1 MRDEINKLFA
11 RIEEVK
17 RECGITREITVV
29 AATKTVSPE
38 RINELPKYGI
48 KIAGENRVQELL
60 DKYDE
65 VHGLEWHFIGAL
77 QTNKVKYIIDK
88 VDMVESLDS
97 PGLAR
102 ELQRQAE
109 KHGRVVDVLIEI
121 NIGREPAKSG
131 VLPEDAEELV
141 RAVCGGYDR
150 LRLRGFMTM
159 APKGDAASY
168 RRLFGEMRRL
178 SESLWELTPGR
189 NEPMVLSMGMSDSY
203 RYAVAEGATLVRVG
217 RALFA
222 RGDGDTE

>member
-38 RINELPKYGI
+38 RINVLPKYGI

-88 VDMVESLDS
+88 VSLIHSVDREA
-97 PGLAR
+97 LAD
-102 ELQRQAE
+102 EIDRQAE
-109 KHGRVVDVLIEI
+109 KRGIIANVLVEI
-121 NIGREPAKSG
+121 NVGGETSKSG
-131 VLPEDAEELV
+131 VSPDRAKNLIDYVAAKKRVRLKGVMSVLPINATDAQYAKLAE
-141 RAVCGGYDR
+141 
-150 LRLRGFMTM
+150 
-159 APKGDAASY
+159 
-168 RRLFGEMRRL
+168 FGKYALEKYGADVI
-178 SESLWELTPGR
+178 SA
-189 NEPMVLSMGMSDSY
+189 GMSGDY
-203 RYAVAEGATLVRVG
+203 EKAIRYGANMIRPG
-217 RALFA
+217 SAIFGKRNY
-222 RGDGDTE
+222 TEIRKNG

>member
-29 AATKTVSPE
+29 AATKTVLPE

-88 VDMVESLDS
+88 VSLIHSVDREA
-97 PGLAR
+97 LAD
-102 ELQRQAE
+102 EIDRQAE
-109 KHGRVVDVLIEI
+109 KRGIIANVLVEI
-121 NIGREPAKSG
+121 NVGGETSKSG
-131 VLPEDAEELV
+131 VSPDRAKNLIDYVAAKKRVRLKGVMSVLPINATDAQYAKLAE
-141 RAVCGGYDR
+141 
-150 LRLRGFMTM
+150 
-159 APKGDAASY
+159 
-168 RRLFGEMRRL
+168 FGKYALEKYGADVI
-178 SESLWELTPGR
+178 SA
-189 NEPMVLSMGMSDSY
+189 GMSGDY
-203 RYAVAEGATLVRVG
+203 EKAIRYGANMIRPG
-217 RALFA
+217 SAIFGKRNY
-222 RGDGDTE
+222 TEIRKNG

>member
-1 MRDEINKLFA
+1 
-11 RIEEVK
+11 
-17 RECGITREITVV
+17 
-29 AATKTVSPE
+29 
-38 RINELPKYGI
+38 
-48 KIAGENRVQELL
+48 
-60 DKYDE
+60 
-65 VHGLEWHFIGAL
+65 
-77 QTNKVKYIIDK
+77 
-88 VDMVESLDS
+88 MVESLDS

-150 LRLRGFMTM
+150 LRLRGFMAM

>member
-29 AATKTVSPE
+29 AATKTVLPE

-88 VDMVESLDS
+88 VSLIHSVDREA
-97 PGLAR
+97 LAD
-102 ELQRQAE
+102 EIDRQAE
-109 KHGRVVDVLIEI
+109 KRGIIANVLVEI
-121 NIGREPAKSG
+121 NVGGETSKSG
-131 VLPEDAEELV
+131 VSPDRAKNLIDYVAVKKCVRLKGVMSVLPINATDAQYAKLAE
-141 RAVCGGYDR
+141 
-150 LRLRGFMTM
+150 
-159 APKGDAASY
+159 
-168 RRLFGEMRRL
+168 FGKYALEKYGADVI
-178 SESLWELTPGR
+178 SA
-189 NEPMVLSMGMSDSY
+189 GMSGDY
-203 RYAVAEGATLVRVG
+203 EKAIRYGANMIRPG
-217 RALFA
+217 SAIFGKRNY
-222 RGDGDTE
+222 TEIRKNG